1 MAPASTSVSASTTAS
16 THAPAAA
23 SPCTCFKVRSL
34 SRRLTQLYDETIA
47 PSGLRSTQFSLLA
60 NARRPRGGT
69 PPSVTELADT
79 MFMDRTTLTRNLR
92 PLVAAGL
99 VALESGSDARSKAVV
114 VTAAGERA
122 FLEARELWKLAQ
134 RRVRKVGGLENV
146 EQLESLINGL
156 LTRFD
161 EHDGAPA

>member
-1 MAPASTSVSASTTAS
+1 MAPASASASYSSSSAP
-16 THAPAAA
+16 APAAA

-60 NARRPRGGT
+60 NARRPRGGV
-69 PPSVTELADT
+69 PPSVTELADA
-79 MFMDRTTLTRNLR
+79 MSMDRTTLTRNLR

-134 RRVRKVGGLENV
+134 KRVRKVGGLENV
-146 EQLESLINGL
+146 ERLEALTGGL
-156 LTRFD
+156 MASFD
-161 EHDGAPA
+161 EHDGSPA

>member
-1 MAPASTSVSASTTAS
+1 MPPAPKTAI
-16 THAPAAA
+16 AAA

-60 NARRPRGGT
+60 NARRPRGGAA
-69 PPSVTELADT
+69 PCVTELADA

-99 VALESGSDARSKAVV
+99 VALESGGDARSKAVV
-114 VTAAGERA
+114 VTEAGEQA
-122 FLEARELWKLAQ
+122 FLQARELWKLAQ
-134 RRVRKVGGLENV
+134 KRVRRVGGLETV
-146 EQLESLINGL
+146 ERLEELVNGL
-156 LTRFD
+156 LMRFE
-161 EHDGAPA
+161 EHDGVAA